1 MSRPIVFGWVL
12 WLLASWTIN
21 WLIDGPHIVTGV
33 AVTPVVKWTLV
44 MALVGLST
52 YWPIIRLSQSP
63 QAETS
68 DAKTICADIWGF
80 MLVFQ
85 VMLWP
90 ARFLVGWTVGQ
101 TLLIDLAV
109 IMHAT
114 VILLCIILGRRGG
127 SVLRMVMM
135 ALCLAALAG
144 PALMFDARHDETALG
159 FDSLRT
165 VWVLADHLPFM
176 NMAAVATRQG
186 IVIAAALTATGACAA
201 FGKSTTKTA

>member
-1 MSRPIVFGWVL
+1 M

-21 WLIDGPHIVTGV
+21 WLIDGPATVTGV
-33 AVTPVVKWTLV
+33 AVTPVVKWTLI
-44 MALVGLST
+44 MTLIGLST
-52 YWPIIRLSQSP
+52 YWPIIRLSQP
-63 QAETS
+63 PPPEVETS
-68 DAKTICADIWGF
+68 DAKIIGADIWGF

-90 ARFLVGWTVGQ
+90 ARFLVGWTVGH

-114 VILLCIILGRRGG
+114 IILLCIVLGRRGG
-127 SVLRMVMM
+127 NVLRIVMM
-135 ALCLAALAG
+135 ALCIAALAG
-144 PALMFDARHDETALG
+144 PALLFDARHDETALG

-186 IVIAAALTATGACAA
+186 IVIAAALIATGACAA